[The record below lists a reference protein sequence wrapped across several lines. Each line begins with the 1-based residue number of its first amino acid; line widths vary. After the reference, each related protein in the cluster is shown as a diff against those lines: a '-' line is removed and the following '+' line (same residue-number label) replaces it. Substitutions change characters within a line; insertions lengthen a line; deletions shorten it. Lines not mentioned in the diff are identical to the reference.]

1 MSDVPFHRRRDRHQP
16 AWKEVHMAA
25 QYGGTAA
32 PQPKVT
38 VPDILK
44 AKRDG
49 RKITMMTAYDTA
61 FAKLVDASGIDIILV
76 GDSLGMVV
84 LGYPTTVPVT
94 MDDMVRHAAAV
105 SRGAHR
111 PLLVGDM
118 PFGSYQA
125 SSTDALHNAA
135 RFLKEAGMDAIKVEG
150 GHEVVE
156 TVRALVDN
164 GIAVMVH
171 VGLTPQR
178 VAQLGGF
185 KVQAK
190 TSRAARALIDDALAL
205 EDAGAFSIVL
215 ESVPSEVG
223 QLASERLAL
232 TCVDRTKAPLNGQVE
247 TADIAVVA
255 TKSQG
260 TAWAAETAK
269 RILGKHGTVLTIQNG
284 LGHRERLATVLGDER
299 VAVGVIYVGA
309 ALDGDNLRTTGPGR
323 VELGRAP
330 HVDELAAAL
339 ASGGMR

>member
-1 MSDVPFHRRRDRHQP
+1 MD
-16 AWKEVHMAA
+16 A
-25 QYGGTAA
+25 QYGGGTASH
-32 PQPKVT
+32 QPAGTKVT
-38 VPDILK
+38 IPDIQA
-44 AKRDG
+44 AKRAG

-61 FAKLVDASGIDIILV
+61 FARLVEQSGIDIILV

-105 SRGAHR
+105 SRGAKR
-111 PLLVGDM
+111 TLLVGDM

-125 SSTDALHNAA
+125 SSADALHNAA
-135 RFLKEAGMDAIKVEG
+135 RFLKEAGMDAVKVEG

-164 GIAVMVH
+164 GIAVMAH

-190 TSRAARALIDDALAL
+190 TSRAARRLVDDALAL

-223 QLASERLAL
+223 
-232 TCVDRTKAPLNGQVE
+232 
-247 TADIAVVA
+247 
-255 TKSQG
+255 
-260 TAWAAETAK
+260 
-269 RILGKHGTVLTIQNG
+269 
-284 LGHRERLATVLGDER
+284 RLATERLTIPTIGIGAGVDCDGQVLVLHDVLGLFGDFKPKFAKRYADLGPIVVDALRRFDADVREGRFPDAEHSFPMKESER
-299 VAVGVIYVGA
+299 ASLEESFKPKKVG
-309 ALDGDNLRTTGPGR
+309 
-323 VELGRAP
+323 
-330 HVDELAAAL
+330 
-339 ASGGMR
+339 